1 MTRSL
6 CTSCG
11 LRSRHCQCLQQAS
24 NTDSDSDSDDASS
37 EGANSDNEETAF
49 KLTPASFC
57 VVYLMYALAFAG
69 LYFILSVPI
78 NFFILNP
85 RCYVDVF
92 AESFSVSNPSISNTS
107 ADWNVGFTTMS
118 PGSNTCKVYLHTM
131 KSRLIRG
138 GKLISESASP
148 DYFGLLVREKINDVP
163 LPYAVFKTV
172 ATPRDGLVLD
182 IRVEVVTSVK
192 IDGGSRYEHGFL
204 ILTCGNIPVNF
215 TADPDGNVKGSLLGY
230 MRPCEYKFQ
239 QEFPLASF

>member
-1 MTRSL
+1 MSL
-6 CTSCG
+6 CTACG

-24 NTDSDSDSDDASS
+24 NENSDSDNASS
-37 EGANSDNEETAF
+37 EGANSDNEESAF

-69 LYFILSVPI
+69 LYFIFFVPVI
-78 NFFILNP
+78 FLFPILNP

-92 AESFSVSNPSISNTS
+92 AESFSVSNPSNANAT

-118 PGSNTCKVYLHTM
+118 PGNTCKVSLHTM

-138 GKLISESASP
+138 GKLISESATP

-192 IDGGSRYEHGFL
+192 IDGGSRYEDGFL

-215 TADPDGNVKGSLLGY
+215 TADPAGNVKGSLLGY

-239 QEFPLASF
+239 EEFPLASF